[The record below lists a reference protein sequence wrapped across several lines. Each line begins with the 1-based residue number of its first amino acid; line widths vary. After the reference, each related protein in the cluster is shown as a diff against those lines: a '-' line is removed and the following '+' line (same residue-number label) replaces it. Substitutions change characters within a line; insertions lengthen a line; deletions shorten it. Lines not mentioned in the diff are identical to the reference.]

1 MCLKKDCI
9 RPFDTT
15 QYAASADFCTV
26 FQEDLSDL
34 YLLSFLLTGDRKTAE
49 QCFVN
54 SLEDCLKTNHVFREW
69 ARSWAKRTIIQ
80 NAIRL
85 LRPNPASVR
94 VAGERRTIREASLEI
109 ENLLVFDD
117 FERFVFVMSVLE
129 RYSDR
134 DCALLLNCGDREI
147 RQSRIHAFE
156 QLSRSQRPSGHEVT
170 NILQET
176 R

>member
-1 MCLKKDCI
+1 MRLKKDCI

-15 QYAASADFCTV
+15 EYAASADFCGV

-34 YLLSFLLTGDRKTAE
+34 YLLSLLLTGDRETVE
-49 QCFVN
+49 ECFVS
-54 SLEDCLKTNHVFREW
+54 SLENCVKTNHVFKEW
-69 ARSWAKRTIIQ
+69 ARSWAKRSIVQ

-85 LRPNPASVR
+85 LRPNPANVR
-94 VAGERRTIREASLEI
+94 VAGRRRTIQDARLEI
-109 ENLLVFDD
+109 ENLLILDD

-147 RQSRIHAFE
+147 RQSRIRAFK
-156 QLSRSQRPSGHEVT
+156 QIACAQRSSGHEVT